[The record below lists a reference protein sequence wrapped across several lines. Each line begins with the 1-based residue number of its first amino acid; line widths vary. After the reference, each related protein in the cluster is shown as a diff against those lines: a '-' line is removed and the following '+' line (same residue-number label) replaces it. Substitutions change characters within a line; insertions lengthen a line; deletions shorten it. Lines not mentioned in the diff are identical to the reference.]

1 MDISVSHLEI
11 EPGFSNEI
19 RLYKLQIKIT
29 CTISDLIS
37 IMLSQNDINV
47 SRYRVML
54 MFCGKHL
61 NDFNVNDKLSDHD
74 IKEDSVITMMMKCLM
89 TSEMSN
95 FVQLNKKRPVYNNSV
110 KDVKSDKRM
119 NAKNNLLTIF
129 QNKSV
134 FQLQS

>member
-19 RLYKLQIKIT
+19 KLYKLHIKIT

-54 MFCGKHL
+54 MFLWKT
-61 NDFNVNDKLSDHD
+61 F
-74 IKEDSVITMMMKCLM
+74 E
-89 TSEMSN
+89 
-95 FVQLNKKRPVYNNSV
+95 
-110 KDVKSDKRM
+110 
-119 NAKNNLLTIF
+119 
-129 QNKSV
+129 
-134 FQLQS
+134 